1 LNHLWVFNNQLKA
14 LPGSVGNLQNL
25 KYLYLWNN
33 TLTSLP
39 KSVGDMQSLIDVD
52 VRRNGLT
59 ALPSSVSQWSK
70 VKILYLAGNPLCA
83 KLDIPNNLKGAKGLC
98 EQQCSADCPAHWLGD
113 GGCDDNDYTYFYM
126 KVKPK
131 PNSGCNTAACEY
143 DKGDC
148 PR

>member
-1 LNHLWVFNNQLKA
+1 
-14 LPGSVGNLQNL
+14 
-25 KYLYLWNN
+25 
-33 TLTSLP
+33 
-39 KSVGDMQSLIDVD
+39 MQSLIDVD

-70 VKILYLAGNPLCA
+70 VENLYLAGNPLCT
-83 KLDIPNNLKGAKGLC
+83 KLDIPSNLKGAKGLC
-98 EQQCSADCPAHWLGD
+98 EQQCSADCPAHWLGND
-113 GGCDDNDYTYFYM
+113 LCDDNDYTYFIVQFYNM
-126 KVKPK
+126 PINVNPK